1 MYIEDVSILYGK
13 DLEYENTS
21 IGVYGNRFTLEKSKP
36 IINGQGLMMIPALI
50 NAHTHI
56 GDSIAK
62 DVALDLSFDHAINP
76 ISSIKKNVL
85 EKSVKSH
92 LIRFM
97 SNAILSMLKRGI
109 TAFADF
115 REGSLEG
122 IELLRKANEGINAR
136 AIILGR
142 VQYYFSIDEASKDLD
157 LPDDVKEEAR
167 MVIKNC
173 DGLGISG
180 ANEYSDKALRFF
192 NSIRQGKLLAIHASE
207 SSNVYE
213 RSIKSFGK
221 SDLARIME
229 NLKPDILVHMTN
241 AKDLS
246 IAANS
251 NIVVCPR
258 ANAVLGVG
266 IPDIKG
272 MLDNGC
278 KIAIGTDNIMLNSP
292 DLFREMDYL
301 FKVSRALG
309 YKISAKD
316 VLKMATVNAADM
328 LNLDSG
334 YIDNGRLADAI
345 FIDKHSID
353 LEPMNDPYAAIIHRV
368 DASNIRAVMMD
379 GKIVYGCL

>member
-21 IGVYGNRFTLEKSKP
+21 IGIYGNRFTFEKSKP

-62 DVALDLSFDHAINP
+62 DVALDLSFDQAINP

-309 YKISAKD
+309 YKISAND